1 MVSVITLAT
10 SPATLSRVVFEVERI
25 LMTCRSRYLLD
36 PAGWWTEEMEESVH
50 DQDQALNALLRG
62 QVVVSDEPAAD
73 AAALTAGATTAATTA
88 TAATAASAATAL

>member
-1 MVSVITLAT
+1 
-10 SPATLSRVVFEVERI
+10 
-25 LMTCRSRYLLD
+25 
-36 PAGWWTEEMEESVH
+36 MEESVH